1 LFFGGVCHDENRIA
15 AHAKLVEIAE
25 DDISHTFW
33 RLARSYRHHD
43 AKQLD
48 HIHAVAVEDGTGDG
62 QTPLWQTTAQRILGG
77 SVAMSES
84 SQKEP
89 APEDRYLKKMAG
101 IMKTGTH
108 RERAGALLLR
118 IKARPPELEELSRT
132 LEKAEEDGVYRF
144 YHGSYKVFYL
154 QRPVKKAFALI
165 KEIGGEADPPHF
177 GYARIVEAGTAHD
190 FQEER
195 TNANWDMETKPIL
208 EAFWHTKY
216 FINMMVKYAK
226 ELETVEMPLDYG
238 MAAVLYL
245 FELR

>member
-1 LFFGGVCHDENRIA
+1 MTLEEIEN
-15 AHAKLVEIAE
+15 V
-25 DDISHTFW
+25 D
-33 RLARSYRHHD
+33 
-43 AKQLD
+43 KQLLATRYD
-48 HIHAVAVEDGTGDG
+48 ANSLSEDYFQITELNLEETLSDG
-62 QTPLWQTTAQRILGG
+62 QTPLWQATARQRILGG
-77 SVAMSES
+77 CMAMSES

-101 IMKTGTH
+101 IIKTGTH
-108 RERAGALLLR
+108 RERMDALLVR
-118 IKARPPELEELSRT
+118 ITARLPELEELART

-154 QRPVKKAFALI
+154 QDPVKRAFALI

-195 TNANWDMETKPIL
+195 TNGNWDVETKPIL

-216 FINMMVKYAK
+216 FIKMMVKYAK
-226 ELETVEMPLDYG
+226 ELKTVRCRSIT
-238 MAAVLYL
+238 AWRRSST
-245 FELR
+245 F